1 MNKNTLFVQTTV
13 TKNDLK
19 GLATKND
26 LKGLATKNDLAGL
39 ATKFATK
46 AELKK
51 TERVLRTE
59 ILRVEEKVE
68 ELQDGQKRVETTV
81 NRMAN
86 QLDGFVG
93 TVDDLRIDSQVGANQ
108 IHELRETVKDH
119 ETRITEL
126 ESSN

>member
-1 MNKNTLFVQTTV
+1 MNKNTLSVQAAV

-26 LKGLATKNDLAGL
+26 LA
-39 ATKFATK
+39 KFATK
-46 AELKK
+46 TELKK
-51 TERVLRTE
+51 TERILRTE

-68 ELQDGQKRVETTV
+68 ELQDGQKRVEATV

-93 TVDDLRIDSQVGANQ
+93 IVDDLRIDSQVGANQ
-108 IHELRETVKDH
+108 IHELRENVKDH